1 MNAAAITSAP
11 APATARYILL
21 DKAASMPQSCK
32 GQYRRIAIV
41 ELDDSGVVPQ
51 MISERA
57 RGCKRIVSLWDKL
70 SVGKTDRCA
79 YKVALAEAQA
89 ELATLNAA

>member
-1 MNAAAITSAP
+1 MSTSSP
-11 APATARYILL
+11 RFILL
-21 DKAASMPQSCK
+21 DKAASMPRSCK
-32 GQYRRIAIV
+32 GKYRRIAIV

-57 RGCKRIVSLWDKL
+57 KGCKRIVSLWDNL

-79 YKVALAEAQA
+79 YKVGLKEAQE
-89 ELATLNAA
+89 ELAALNAA

>member
-1 MNAAAITSAP
+1 MSIAATSTAP
-11 APATARYILL
+11 AARYVLL